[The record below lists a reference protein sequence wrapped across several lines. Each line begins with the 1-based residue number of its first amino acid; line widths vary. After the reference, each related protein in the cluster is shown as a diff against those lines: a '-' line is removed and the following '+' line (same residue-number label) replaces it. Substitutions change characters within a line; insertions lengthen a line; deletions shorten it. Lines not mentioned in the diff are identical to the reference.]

1 MLVYVMMLF
10 IQDIIET
17 ESKTTDCTKI

>member
-10 IQDIIET
+10 IQDIIQPV
-17 ESKTTDCTKI
+17 SKTTNCTKI